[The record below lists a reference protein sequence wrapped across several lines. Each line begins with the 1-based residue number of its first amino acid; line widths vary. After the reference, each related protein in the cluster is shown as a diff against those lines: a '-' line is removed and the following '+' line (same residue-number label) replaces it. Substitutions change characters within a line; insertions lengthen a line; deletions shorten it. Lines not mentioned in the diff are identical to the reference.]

1 MPEQQSHLLTEVETA
16 QQIAVA
22 PETLTTVRRHHR
34 RYGLPFVKVGRLV
47 RYRQIDIDAWLASR
61 IVSASEPRAFVKL
74 RAKRKAHRAALKRAS
89 ALQVKPKPRRRRN

>member
-22 PETLTTVRRHHR
+22 PETLQQWRHHR